1 MASTKCHH
9 LFKTGCI
16 ILIFSIFTLGTLL
29 PAHAADTRWLA
40 QEQIYLYGMGLTVE
54 PAHQTVPK
62 NIATIVST
70 YLQAPNLPPGQEL
83 PFPKEAQV
91 HATLRGPSLAN
102 PLELVT
108 GLNEHFEIPPL
119 ARAGLHSLENIRVV
133 YDNEVIFYA

>member
-70 YLQAPNLPPGQEL
+70 YLQAP
-83 PFPKEAQV
+83 
-91 HATLRGPSLAN
+91 
-102 PLELVT
+102 
-108 GLNEHFEIPPL
+108 
-119 ARAGLHSLENIRVV
+119 
-133 YDNEVIFYA
+133 